1 MKAPL
6 SIIALALLA
15 WTGCKEEALA
25 PVAPVLTLVS
35 ISPTTVTAHTDSV
48 RIALIYSDAQGDI
61 GELDPD
67 EPSLSVRDQR
77 LTTADWVH
85 IPPVTPDMMEL
96 SVSGALD
103 VVLPPL
109 FLLGNGDQESTT
121 FTLQLFDRAGNKSEP
136 LVTPVITILDTL

>member
-1 MKAPL
+1 MTAFVV
-6 SIIALALLA
+6 ALLL
-15 WTGCKEEALA
+15 TSCKEEVIA
-25 PVAPVLTLVS
+25 PVAPVLTLVG
-35 ISPTTVTAHTDSV
+35 IGPTTVMAHTDSV
-48 RIALIYSDAQGDI
+48 VISVAFSDAQGDI
-61 GELDPD
+61 GEVDPD
-67 EPSLSVRDQR
+67 DPSLSVRDQR

>member
-1 MKAPL
+1 MRATWML
-6 SIIALALLA
+6 VLTATLVLTS
-15 WTGCKEEALA
+15 CKEEVVA

-35 ISPTTVTAHTDSV
+35 IGPTTVTAHGDSV
-48 RIALIYSDAQGDI
+48 VIGLAYSDAQGDI
-61 GELDPD
+61 GEVDPD

-96 SVSGALD
+96 SVSGELN

>member
-1 MKAPL
+1 MMAF
-6 SIIALALLA
+6 AVALLL
-15 WTGCKEEALA
+15 TSCKEEVVA
-25 PVAPVLTLVS
+25 PVAPVLTLVG
-35 ISPTTVTAHTDSV
+35 IAPTTVMAHTDSV
-48 RIALIYSDAQGDI
+48 VISVAFSDAQGDI
-61 GELDPD
+61 GEVDPD
-67 EPSLSVRDQR
+67 DPSLSVRDQR